1 MMQDGLVENESCK
14 ILWDMTIQCDHV
26 IKARRPDVVVEKES
40 NRAIIVNIAPPWD
53 HIILHSLRRLKRVFL
68 VAIVFMKR

>member
-1 MMQDGLVENESCK
+1 MMQGGLVENESCK

-40 NRAIIVNIAPPWD
+40 NRAIIVDIAPPWD
-53 HIILHSLRRLKRVFL
+53 HILLQSLR
-68 VAIVFMKR
+68 ASC

>member
-26 IKARRPDVVVEKES
+26 IKARRPDVVVKKES
-40 NRAIIVNIAPPWD
+40 NRAIIVDIASPWD
-53 HIILHSLRRLKRVFL
+53 HIILHSLRRLERVFL
-68 VAIVFMKR
+68 VAIVLVKR